1 MPPKKIKLSDLATEL
16 HLTSEVLGER
26 ISEAGIKLSARVKT
40 LSEEE
45 AEALRQYLQKK
56 GVSLTEVRKGDIVEK
71 RVHTS
76 VIRRRKVEASVEPP
90 AAPAVASPQNAAEP
104 PAASLKVPAKA
115 SVKAPAE
122 ETKPSGVS
130 DPRRVKPKINV
141 IGEEKP
147 KAVPLPSEAKEKTL
161 SQKALEEEAE
171 LAKKRRKA
179 FMQKRSEEFDIH
191 GFNRSERIYQPKKK
205 KAVVIDRSKM
215 QSTQITVPKASKRV
229 VKMSGQITVAD
240 LASQLKAKTG
250 EVVKKL
256 MQMGTMVTANQSV
269 DVDTATLIAQG
280 YEHEVQNEV
289 VTETDLLKRE
299 TPQPAEAL
307 KLRPPV
313 VTIMGH
319 VDHGKTT
326 LLDAIRKSDVAVGEA
341 GGITQHIGAYMV
353 DVGNNR
359 TITFIDTPGHEAFSA
374 MRARGAKTTD
384 IVILVVAADDGV
396 MPQTKEA

>member
-16 HLTSEVLGER
+16 HLTSEILGER

-45 AEALRQYLQKK
+45 AEVLRQYLQKK

-71 RVHTS
+71 RVQTS
-76 VIRRRKVEASVEPP
+76 VIRRRKVEAPVEGSPTQPP
-90 AAPAVASPQNAAEP
+90 AAEPLKKEAVKPEAP
-104 PAASLKVPAKA
+104 LKVPAKA
-115 SVKAPAE
+115 LVQAPE
-122 ETKPSGVS
+122 EAKPSASG
-130 DPRRVKPKINV
+130 RVKPKINV
-141 IGEEKP
+141 IVEEKP
-147 KAVPLPSEAKEKTL
+147 KVVPVPSESKEKTL
-161 SQKALEEEAE
+161 VQKALEEEAE

-205 KAVVIDRSKM
+205 KAVIIDRSKM

-229 VKMSGQITVAD
+229 VKMSDQITVAD
-240 LASQLKAKTG
+240 LAAQLKVKTG
-250 EVVKKL
+250 EVIKKL
-256 MQMGTMVTANQSV
+256 MQLGTMVTVNQSV

-299 TPQPAEAL
+299 APQPTEAL

-326 LLDAIRKSDVAVGEA
+326 LLDSIRKSDVAVGEA
-341 GGITQHIGAYMV
+341 GGI
-353 DVGNNR
+353 
-359 TITFIDTPGHEAFSA
+359 
-374 MRARGAKTTD
+374 
-384 IVILVVAADDGV
+384 
-396 MPQTKEA
+396 